1 MPDEILSCQFCR
13 VASVSSS
20 CRSGASGGPGD
31 TLIQSVA
38 ALFFFLHIL
47 APFANPM
54 LNAVKFWSIDWSE
67 VREVGLGVSSSFYDT
82 FLHQCGLQ
90 QIKKWVENEY
100 AT

>member
-1 MPDEILSCQFCR
+1 
-13 VASVSSS
+13 
-20 CRSGASGGPGD
+20 
-31 TLIQSVA
+31 
-38 ALFFFLHIL
+38 
-47 APFANPM
+47 M